1 MATVL
6 VRYCEIGLKS
16 TPVRRKFETVLRD
29 NMLAMLASDHVEA
42 LISYGDARYYL
53 ESDDTEGCVASLKK
67 VFGIA
72 SISVTRTCSSDME
85 DICRTAEEF
94 ASGRLEDGC
103 SFAVRARRE
112 GTHKYTSME
121 LAKEAGSAIFE
132 ANKDRGITVDL
143 TSPDKVVYIEVRDSK
158 AYVFDEYIPGPGG
171 LPMGSQ
177 GKVIADIAGDRGTV
191 SAWMMMRRGTVS
203 AWMMMRRGC
212 RVLVTGDGD
221 TDTLRMYDPGLR
233 VLSGDESK
241 GMFKEILAKVSG
253 ANVGNLSEYD
263 YGSYDL
269 PVFFPTVGMTDEE
282 TSVMLTH
289 IREASF

>member
-1 MATVL
+1 MSVATVL

-72 SISVTRTCSSDME
+72 SISVASMCSSDMD
-85 DICRTAEEF
+85 DICRTAAEY
-94 ASGRLEDGC
+94 SLDRLSPGQ

-112 GTHKYTSME
+112 GSHPYTSMDVG
-121 LAKEAGSAIFE
+121 KEAGSAIFL
-132 ANKDRGITVDL
+132 ANEEKGISVDL
-143 TSPDKVVYIEVRDSK
+143 HNPDKTFYIEIRNNK
-158 AYVFDEYIPGPGG
+158 AYVFDEYINCPGG

-177 GKVIADIAGDRGTV
+177 GKVICELSDDRRSTV
-191 SAWMMMRRGTVS
+191 SAWT
-203 AWMMMRRGC
+203 MMRRGC
-212 RVLVTGDGD
+212 RVYVGGNGD
-221 TDTLRMYDPGLR
+221 TDTLRMYDPALR
-233 VLSGDESK
+233 ILTGEESPNMMKEMMAKISG
-241 GMFKEILAKVSG
+241 SG
-253 ANVGNLSEYD
+253 ADGLTGYD
-263 YGSYDL
+263 YGNWEL

-282 TSVMLTH
+282 VDSLYSSIRSVT
-289 IREASF
+289 F